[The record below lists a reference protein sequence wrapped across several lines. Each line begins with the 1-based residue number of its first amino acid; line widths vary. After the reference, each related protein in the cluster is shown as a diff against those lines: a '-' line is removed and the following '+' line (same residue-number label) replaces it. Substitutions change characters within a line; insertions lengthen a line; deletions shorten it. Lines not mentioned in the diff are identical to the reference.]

1 MTCLDSMLCLLTFV
15 LKTRFYWAFP
25 FLSNFTSCYWE
36 NRRIWYDNQIAM
48 KFAMICSSTFFYLFF
63 VFFSSSSSSLY
74 FDKFK
79 VFVHFEFVFSQRCL
93 TLLNLGPYWL
103 SIQTSSW
110 PRFLENITQ
119 NLIPII
125 ELQNVALLNDRSD
138 HVRNCKFLMAKLLC
152 FFLWRFYNLICNL
165 EHCIHLVVNTY

>member
-63 VFFSSSSSSLY
+63 VCFLQFF
-74 FDKFK
+74 KF
-79 VFVHFEFVFSQRCL
+79 F
-93 TLLNLGPYWL
+93 TLFWLNQSVCSFW
-103 SIQTSSW
+103 
-110 PRFLENITQ
+110 
-119 NLIPII
+119 
-125 ELQNVALLNDRSD
+125 
-138 HVRNCKFLMAKLLC
+138 LC
-152 FFLWRFYNLICNL
+152 FFTAMSNIAKSRSLLAKYSDIILTKILRKHNTNLDPNHRIKKCL
-165 EHCIHLVVNTY
+165 PCYMIDLIMWETVNF

>member
-1 MTCLDSMLCLLTFV
+1 MTCLDSMLCLLTSV

-36 NRRIWYDNQIAM
+36 NRRIGYDNQIVM
-48 KFAMICSSTFFYLFF
+48 KFVMIYSSTFFYLFF

-93 TLLNLGPYWL
+93 TLLYLGPYWL
-103 SIQTSSW
+103 RKKYSDIILTKILRKHNTKLD
-110 PRFLENITQ
+110 PNYRITKCCPAKW
-119 NLIPII
+119 LIWSC
-125 ELQNVALLNDRSD
+125 E
-138 HVRNCKFLMAKLLC
+138 KL
-152 FFLWRFYNLICNL
+152 
-165 EHCIHLVVNTY
+165 

>member
-1 MTCLDSMLCLLTFV
+1 MTCLDSMLCLLTSV

-36 NRRIWYDNQIAM
+36 NRRIGYDNQIVM
-48 KFAMICSSTFFYLFF
+48 KFVMIYSSTFFYLFF

-93 TLLNLGPYWL
+93 TLLYLGPYWL
-103 SIQTSSW
+103 RKKYSDIILTKIQ
-110 PRFLENITQ
+110 Q
-119 NLIPII
+119 NLTPII

>member
-1 MTCLDSMLCLLTFV
+1 MTCLDSMLCLLTSV

-36 NRRIWYDNQIAM
+36 NRRIWYDNQIVM
-48 KFAMICSSTFFYLFF
+48 KFVMIYSWTFFYLFF

-93 TLLNLGPYWL
+93 TLLYLGPYWL
-103 SIQTSSW
+103 RKKYSDIILTKILRKHNTKLD
-110 PRFLENITQ
+110 PNHRITKCC
-119 NLIPII
+119 P
-125 ELQNVALLNDRSD
+125 
-138 HVRNCKFLMAKLLC
+138 AK
-152 FFLWRFYNLICNL
+152 W
-165 EHCIHLVVNTY
+165 